1 VKVSDLYMPTLREV
15 PADAKLASHRLLL
28 RGGYIRPVCAGV
40 FSYLPLGFRVL
51 RRIEQIVREEMDR
64 AGALEVFL
72 PVLNPA
78 DIWRKTGRW
87 DTFEPPLLRLKDGA
101 GRDFALGPTH
111 EEITTDLV
119 AQDLRSY
126 RQLPVTL
133 YQIQTKFRDELR
145 PRGGLIRCR
154 EFVMKDAYSFDTG
167 PKGLDNSYRAMY
179 DAYCRVFDRLGMPTI
194 ICEASA
200 GSMGGSETREFM
212 MPCDDGEDTLFVCD
226 QCDYTANGECAESR
240 RAAPSRT
247 PDRLGQ
253 PELIDTPN
261 ARTVEEVCAM
271 LDVSPEQLVKTLL
284 YVADGKFVA
293 ALVRGDREIN
303 EGKLAGHLGV
313 GELRMATETEIEEVT
328 GAPLGFT
335 GPVGL
340 PDSVAILADHDIAAM
355 SDFVVGANKADA
367 HLVAVDVGKDFTVG
381 EYADIREAAEGDG
394 CPRCE
399 GGLLRIQRGIEL
411 AHVFKLGQKY
421 ALDLGAMYSD
431 ENGEEATATMGCYGV
446 GISRIMA
453 ALVEHYHDDD
463 GIAWP
468 MAVAPYHVAILVLD
482 REPALLAKAEAV
494 CTQLQ
499 AQGYETVI
507 DDRDERPGVKFKDA
521 DLIGY
526 PIRIVIGKRTASEGT
541 VEVRRRKDQEELV
554 VPAGEALAAV
564 TELAGGA

>member
-1 VKVSDLYMPTLREV
+1 MNVSELYIPTLREV
-15 PADAKLASHRLLL
+15 PADAKLPSHRLLL

-51 RRIEQIVREEMDR
+51 RKIEQIVREEMDR

-78 DIWRKTGRW
+78 DLWKKTGRW
-87 DTFEPPLLRLKDGA
+87 ESFEPPLLRLKDGA

-111 EEITTDLV
+111 EEIITDLA

-126 RQLPVTL
+126 RQLPFTL

-154 EFVMKDAYSFDTG
+154 EFVMKDAYSFDASRE
-167 PKGLDNSYRAMY
+167 GLDRSYGAMY
-179 DAYCRVFDRLGMPTI
+179 DAYCRIFDRLGMPYV

-200 GSMGGSETREFM
+200 GSMGGSDTREFM
-212 MPCDDGEDTLFVCD
+212 LLCENGEDTLFRCD
-226 QCDYTANGECAESR
+226 KCDYTANAECAESR
-240 RAAPSRT
+240 SVASSAA
-247 PDRLGQ
+247 PDRLGE
-253 PELIDTPN
+253 PELIETPN

-284 YVADGKFVA
+284 YVADGQYVA
-293 ALVRGDREIN
+293 ALIRGDREIN
-303 EGKLAGHLGV
+303 EVKLSSQLGAAD
-313 GELRMATETEIEEVT
+313 LRMATEAEIEEVT

-340 PDSVAILADHDIAAM
+340 PRNVKIVADHDIAAM

-367 HLVAVDVGKDFTVG
+367 HLVAVDADKDFTVD
-381 EYADIREAAEGDG
+381 EYADIRAAMEGDG

-399 GGLLRIQRGIEL
+399 EGLLRIERGIEL

-421 ALDLGAMYSD
+421 AEDLGAMYSD
-431 ENGEEATATMGCYGV
+431 ENGAEATAIMGCYGV
-446 GISRIMA
+446 GVSRIMA
-453 ALVEHYHDDD
+453 ALVEHGHDKN
-463 GIAWP
+463 GIVWP
-468 MAVAPYHVAILVLD
+468 MAVAPYHVSILVLD
-482 REPALLAKAEAV
+482 REPDLMATADRI
-494 CTQLQ
+494 CSQLEE
-499 AQGYETVI
+499 QGFETVV

-541 VEVRRRKDQEELV
+541 VEVRRRKDEEELV
-554 VPAGEALAAV
+554 VPAAEALEAVRKLAA
-564 TELAGGA
+564 EA

>member
-1 VKVSDLYMPTLREV
+1 MKVSELYIPTLREV
-15 PADAKLASHRLLL
+15 PADAKLPSHRLLL

-40 FSYLPLGFRVL
+40 FSYLPLGVRVL
-51 RRIEQIVREEMDR
+51 RKVEQIVREEMNR

-78 DIWRKTGRW
+78 DLWKKTGRW
-87 DTFEPPLLRLKDGA
+87 ESFEPPLLRLEDSA

-111 EEITTDLV
+111 EEIVTDLA

-126 RQLPVTL
+126 RQLPFTL

-145 PRGGLIRCR
+145 ARGGLIRCR

-167 PKGLDNSYRAMY
+167 PEGLDNSYNAMY
-179 DAYCRVFDRLGMPTI
+179 DAYCRIFERIAMPVV

-200 GSMGGSETREFM
+200 GSMGGSDTKEFM
-212 MPCDDGEDTLFVCD
+212 MPCDNGEDTLFLCD
-226 QCDYTANGECAESR
+226 QCEYTANAECAESR
-240 RAAPSRT
+240 RVHPSRT

-253 PELIDTPN
+253 PEMIDTPD
-261 ARTVEEVCAM
+261 ARTVEEVCQM
-271 LDVSPEQLVKTLL
+271 LDVGPEQLVKTLL
-284 YVADGKFVA
+284 YVADGEYVA
-293 ALVRGDREIN
+293 ALIRGDREIN
-303 EGKLAGHLGV
+303 ETKLSNLLGAA
-313 GELRMATETEIEEVT
+313 ELRMATETEIEEVT

-340 PDSVAILADHDIAAM
+340 PDSVRIMADHDIAAM

-367 HLVAVDVGKDFTVG
+367 HLVAVDVEKDFTVG
-381 EYADIREAAEGDG
+381 EYADIRETIEGDG

-399 GGLLRIQRGIEL
+399 EGLLRLQRGIEL

-421 ALDLGAMYSD
+421 AQDLGAAYSD
-431 ENGEEATATMGCYGV
+431 EKGEEAIVTMGCYGV
-446 GISRIMA
+446 GVSRIMA
-453 ALVEHYHDDD
+453 ALVEGSHDEN
-463 GIAWP
+463 GVIWP
-468 MAVAPYHVAILVLD
+468 MAVAPYHVAVLVLD
-482 REPALLAKAEAV
+482 REPSLMATAEGI
-494 CTQLQ
+494 CSQLE
-499 AQGYETVI
+499 QGGFETVI

-526 PIRIVIGKRTASEGT
+526 PIRMVIGKRTASEGT

-554 VPAGEALAAV
+554 VPSDEALEAVKKLAA
-564 TELAGGA
+564 EA